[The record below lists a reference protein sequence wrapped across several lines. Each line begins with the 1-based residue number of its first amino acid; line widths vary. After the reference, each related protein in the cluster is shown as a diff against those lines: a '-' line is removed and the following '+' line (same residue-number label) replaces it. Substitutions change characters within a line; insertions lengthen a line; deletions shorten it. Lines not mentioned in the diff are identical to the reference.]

1 MINYYE
7 IQTFAT
13 KEAYEEALHDINE
26 FMIMD
31 GFEGKAVSTSKSTGV
46 TTVVYF

>member
-7 IQTFAT
+7 IETFTNET
-13 KEAYEEALHDINE
+13 KYEEALHDINE

-31 GFEGKAVSTSKSTGV
+31 GFESKAVSTSKYTGV
-46 TTVVYF
+46 VTVVYF